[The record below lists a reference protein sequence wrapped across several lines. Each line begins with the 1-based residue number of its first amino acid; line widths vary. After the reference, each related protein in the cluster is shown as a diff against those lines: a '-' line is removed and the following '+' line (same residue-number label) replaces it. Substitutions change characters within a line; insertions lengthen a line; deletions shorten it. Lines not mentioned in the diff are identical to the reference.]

1 MGQLK
6 IASILAL
13 LLFLLGLRFFFFYR
27 IQPHYQD
34 GQAVSFATRLFS
46 EPRVFGNYQL
56 LTASLGSI
64 NNIIIRTDLY
74 PKYHYQD
81 ALRISGK
88 INIKWLE
95 NNRRVITIF
104 YPKTELLE
112 NKENPLLSVAG
123 FVRQKV
129 IELFSQSLP
138 FPGSGL
144 LLGIVFG
151 IKDMPKDFLD
161 NLRTAGVM
169 HVVAASGMNV
179 TMVGGFFSGIFA
191 FFLKRQLAVLATIL
205 IIIFY
210 AFLAGFDAAIIRAS
224 IMGVLVFTAQILG
237 RKSLAGYGLFLAA
250 FVMIFINP
258 SIIFDVGF
266 QLSFAATFGLLYLR
280 PMFEVN
286 KKVKKF
292 IKKSIIGEDISTTVA
307 AQIAT
312 LPIVLAN
319 FGYYSIWSVL
329 ANGLVLWTV
338 PFLMAIGG
346 MGAVFGIMLAPL
358 GRIILYLSIPLL
370 FYFEKL
376 VEIFGQLEGMVRIDS
391 LPWQFVVGYY
401 CLFLA
406 FIRLRRKPRL

>member
-1 MGQLK
+1 MGRKGIFL
-6 IASILAL
+6 ISILLTGIL
-13 LLFLLGLRFFFFYR
+13 LARLYFFYHS
-27 IQPHYQD
+27 QPHYQD
-34 GQAVSFATRLFS
+34 GQEVSFETRLFS

-56 LTASLGSI
+56 LTANLGSI
-64 NNIIIRTDLY
+64 NNIIIRTELY

-81 ALRISGK
+81 ALHISGK
-88 INIKWLE
+88 LNIKLLE
-95 NNRRVITIF
+95 NNKRVITIF

-112 NKENPLLSVAG
+112 NKENLFLAVAG

-161 NLRTAGVM
+161 NLRTTGVM

-250 FVMIFINP
+250 FVMIFVNP

-280 PMFEVN
+280 PIPTPHWCG
-286 KKVKKF
+286 VKTI
-292 IKKSIIGEDISTTVA
+292 IKKSIIGGDVSTTIA
-307 AQIAT
+307 AQITT

-319 FGYYSIWSVL
+319 FGYYSIWSVF

-346 MGAVFGIMLAPL
+346 IGAVFGIMLEPL
-358 GRIILYLSIPLL
+358 GKIILYLAIPLL
-370 FYFEKL
+370 LYFEKL
-376 VEIFGQLEGMVRIDS
+376 VAIFGQLKGTIRIDS
-391 LPWQFVVGYY
+391 LPWQFVIGYY

-406 FIRLRRKPRL
+406 FISFKRNRA